1 MGENRRVPAGEER
14 VIARMRP
21 HGRALVVPVLVLWL
35 CAGLAMLLLDTV
47 DWALWN
53 TAVLTVLAIVVV
65 LLTVVPT
72 LAWLSRG
79 FTFTTE
85 RVIIRTGF
93 GGTRRETMLA
103 RVHDVTVR
111 RRGLQALFGAGDV
124 LLSTGGDRA
133 VVLQDVPVASL
144 VQRMLSEQLSARG
157 AIPSAAGHPGAG
169 FPHAGLGA

>member
-1 MGENRRVPAGEER
+1 MGDNRRVPAADER

-35 CAGLAMLLLDTV
+35 CVGLSVLLLDRV
-47 DWALWN
+47 DWAFWN
-53 TAVLTVLAIVVV
+53 IAVLTVAAIVVV

-93 GGTRRETMLA
+93 GGTRRETMLS

-133 VVLQDVPVASL
+133 VILSDVPVASL
-144 VQRMLSEQLSARG
+144 VQRMLSEQLGARG
-157 AIPSAAGHPGAG
+157 IVAPDGVGA
-169 FPHAGLGA
+169 

>member
-1 MGENRRVPAGEER
+1 MRDDRPVPNGDER

-21 HGRALVVPVLVLWL
+21 HGCALVVPVLVLWI
-35 CAGLAMLLLDTV
+35 AIGLAAALVDRV
-47 DWALWN
+47 DWAFWN
-53 TAVLTVLAIVVV
+53 IAVLTVAAIVVV
-65 LLTVVPT
+65 LLSVVPT

-85 RVIIRTGF
+85 RVITRTGF

-124 LLSTGGDRA
+124 LLSTGCDRA
-133 VVLQDVPVASL
+133 VILSDVPAASL
-144 VQRMLSEQLSARG
+144 VQRMLSEQLAARG
-157 AIPSAAGHPGAG
+157 AVMPVD
-169 FPHAGLGA
+169 L

>member
-1 MGENRRVPAGEER
+1 MRENRRVPAGEER

-21 HGRALVVPVLVLWL
+21 HGRVLVVPVLVLWA
-35 CAGLAMLLLDTV
+35 CAGLVALLLDRV
-47 DWALWN
+47 DWPLWN
-53 TAVLTVLAIVVV
+53 VAVLTVAGIVVAV
-65 LLTVVPT
+65 LTVVPT

-93 GGTRRETMLA
+93 GGTRRETMLS
-103 RVHDVTVR
+103 RIHDVTVR

-133 VVLQDVPVASL
+133 VILSDVPSASL
-144 VQRMLSEQLSARG
+144 VQRMLSELLGARG
-157 AIPSAAGHPGAG
+157 VVAPDVVDVA
-169 FPHAGLGA
+169 

>member
-1 MGENRRVPAGEER
+1 MRDDRPVSTGEER

-21 HGRALVVPVLVLWL
+21 HARVLVVPVLVLWGCVGL
-35 CAGLAMLLLDTV
+35 VALLVDRVDWPFWNVAVVTVAGLIAG
-47 DWALWN
+47 
-53 TAVLTVLAIVVV
+53 
-65 LLTVVPT
+65 LLTLVPT

-85 RVIIRTGF
+85 RVIIRSGF
-93 GGTRRETMLA
+93 GGTRRETMLS

-133 VVLQDVPVASL
+133 VILADVPVASL
-144 VQRMLSEQLSARG
+144 VQRMLSEQLGARG
-157 AIPSAAGHPGAG
+157 VVVPD
-169 FPHAGLGA
+169 L

>member
-1 MGENRRVPAGEER
+1 MGENRRVPPGEER

-21 HGRALVVPVLVLWL
+21 HGRVLVVPVLVLWL
-35 CAGLAMLLLDTV
+35 SVGLAVLLLDRV
-47 DWALWN
+47 DWAFWDI
-53 TAVLTVLAIVVV
+53 AVLTVLAVLVV

-79 FTFTTE
+79 FTFTTD

-93 GGTRRETMLA
+93 GGTRRETMLS

-111 RRGLQALFGAGDV
+111 RRGMQALFGAGDV

-133 VVLQDVPVASL
+133 VILSDVPVASL
-144 VQRMLSEQLSARG
+144 VQRMLSEQLGARG
-157 AIPSAAGHPGAG
+157 IITPD
-169 FPHAGLGA
+169 AGLGA

>member
-1 MGENRRVPAGEER
+1 MRENRRVPAGEER

-21 HGRALVVPVLVLWL
+21 HGRVLVVPVLVLWA
-35 CAGLAMLLLDTV
+35 CAGLVALLLDRV
-47 DWALWN
+47 DWPLWN
-53 TAVLTVLAIVVV
+53 VAVLTVASIVVAV
-65 LLTVVPT
+65 LTVVPT

-93 GGTRRETMLA
+93 GGTRRETMLS

-133 VVLQDVPVASL
+133 VILSDVPSASL
-144 VQRMLSEQLSARG
+144 VQRMLSELLGARG
-157 AIPSAAGHPGAG
+157 VVAPDVVDVA
-169 FPHAGLGA
+169 

>member
-1 MGENRRVPAGEER
+1 MRQNRRVPAGEER

-35 CAGLAMLLLDTV
+35 CAGLAVLLLDRV
-47 DWALWN
+47 DWPFWN
-53 TAVLTVLAIVVV
+53 TAMLTVLAVVVV

-93 GGTRRETMLA
+93 GGTRRETMLS

-111 RRGLQALFGAGDV
+111 RRGLQALFGAGDL

-133 VVLQDVPVASL
+133 VVLPDVPAASL
-144 VQRMLSEQLSARG
+144 VQRMLSEQLSSRG
-157 AIPSAAGHPGAG
+157 IITPDAGIGA
-169 FPHAGLGA
+169 

>member
-1 MGENRRVPAGEER
+1 MRDNRRVPVDER

-21 HGRALVVPVLVLWL
+21 HGRVLVVPVLVLWACIAL
-35 CAGLAMLLLDTV
+35 VMLLLDRV
-47 DWALWN
+47 DWPLWN
-53 TAVLTVLAIVVV
+53 LAVATVAAIVVV

-133 VVLQDVPVASL
+133 VVLPDVPMASL
-144 VQRMLSEQLSARG
+144 VQRMLSEQLGARG
-157 AIPSAAGHPGAG
+157 IVMPEPGSA
-169 FPHAGLGA
+169 

>member
-1 MGENRRVPAGEER
+1 MRENRRVRAGEER
-14 VIARMRP
+14 IIARMRP

-35 CAGLAMLLLDTV
+35 CIGLAVLLLDRL
-47 DWALWN
+47 DWAFWN
-53 TAVLTVLAIVVV
+53 IAVLTVAAIVVV
-65 LLTVVPT
+65 LLTVVPV

-79 FTFTTE
+79 FTFTTD

-133 VVLQDVPVASL
+133 VVLSDVPLAPL
-144 VQRMLSEQLSARG
+144 VQRMLSEQLGARG
-157 AIPSAAGHPGAG
+157 VVTPDAGDGA
-169 FPHAGLGA
+169 

>member
-1 MGENRRVPAGEER
+1 MRDNLLVPGQER

-21 HGRALVVPVLVLWL
+21 HGRVLVVPVLVLWACVAL
-35 CAGLAMLLLDTV
+35 SALLLDQV
-47 DWALWN
+47 DWELWN
-53 TAVLTVLAIVVV
+53 IAVLTVAAVVVV

-93 GGTRRETMLA
+93 GGTRRETMLS
-103 RVHDVTVR
+103 RIHDVTVR

-133 VVLQDVPVASL
+133 VILADVPHASL
-144 VQRMLSEQLSARG
+144 VQRMLSEQLGSRG
-157 AIPSAAGHPGAG
+157 MVTPDAGDS
-169 FPHAGLGA
+169 

>member
-1 MGENRRVPAGEER
+1 
-14 VIARMRP
+14 MRP
-21 HGRALVVPVLVLWL
+21 HGRVLVVPVLVLWA
-35 CAGLAMLLLDTV
+35 CAGLVALLLDRV
-47 DWALWN
+47 DWPLWN
-53 TAVLTVLAIVVV
+53 VAVLTVAGIVVAV
-65 LLTVVPT
+65 LTVVPT

-93 GGTRRETMLA
+93 GGTRRETMLS

-133 VVLQDVPVASL
+133 VILSDVPSASL
-144 VQRMLSEQLSARG
+144 VQRMLSELLGARG
-157 AIPSAAGHPGAG
+157 VVAPDVVDVA
-169 FPHAGLGA
+169 

>member
-1 MGENRRVPAGEER
+1 MHSGDER

-21 HGRALVVPVLVLWL
+21 HGRVLVVPVLVLWA
-35 CAGLAMLLLDTV
+35 CIGLTMLLIDRV
-47 DWALWN
+47 DWPLWN
-53 TAVLTVLAIVVV
+53 VAVLTVAGIVVG
-65 LLTVVPT
+65 LLTIVPT

-93 GGTRRETMLA
+93 GGTRRETMLS

-133 VVLQDVPVASL
+133 VVLSDVPSASL
-144 VQRMLSEQLSARG
+144 VQRMLSEQLGARG
-157 AIPSAAGHPGAG
+157 IATPERVDA
-169 FPHAGLGA
+169 

>member
-1 MGENRRVPAGEER
+1 M
-14 VIARMRP
+14 IARMRP
-21 HGRALVVPVLVLWL
+21 HGRALIVPVLVLWTSV
-35 CAGLAMLLLDTV
+35 GLATLLLDRV
-47 DWALWN
+47 DWPLWN
-53 TAVLTVLAIVVV
+53 VAVLTVAAIVIA

-85 RVIIRTGF
+85 RVIIRSGF
-93 GGTRRETMLA
+93 GGTRRETMLS

-133 VVLQDVPVASL
+133 VILADVPVASL
-144 VQRMLSEQLSARG
+144 VQRMLSEQLGARG
-157 AIPSAAGHPGAG
+157 VITPEA
-169 FPHAGLGA
+169 

>member
-1 MGENRRVPAGEER
+1 MHTGDER

-21 HGRALVVPVLVLWL
+21 HARVLVVPVLVLWA
-35 CAGLAMLLLDTV
+35 CAGLAMLLLDRV
-47 DWALWN
+47 DWPLWN
-53 TAVLTVLAIVVV
+53 VAVLTVAGIVVA

-79 FTFTTE
+79 FVFTTE
-85 RVIIRTGF
+85 RVIIRSGF
-93 GGTRRETMLA
+93 GGTRRETMLS

-133 VVLQDVPVASL
+133 VVLSDVPSASL
-144 VQRMLSEQLSARG
+144 VQRTISEL
-157 AIPSAAGHPGAG
+157 
-169 FPHAGLGA
+169 LGAQGPVTPERVDA

>member
-1 MGENRRVPAGEER
+1 MRENRRVLAGEER

-21 HGRALVVPVLVLWL
+21 HGRVLVVPVLVLWL
-35 CAGLAMLLLDTV
+35 CVGLAMLLVDRV
-47 DWALWN
+47 DWAFWN
-53 TAVLTVLAIVVV
+53 IAVLTVAAIIIV

-93 GGTRRETMLA
+93 GGTRRETMLS
-103 RVHDVTVR
+103 RIHDVTVR
-111 RRGLQALFGAGDV
+111 RRGLQALFGAGDL

-133 VVLQDVPVASL
+133 VILADVPAAPL
-144 VQRMLSEQLSARG
+144 VQRMLSEQLGPRG
-157 AIPSAAGHPGAG
+157 IVPDDAVTGA
-169 FPHAGLGA
+169 

>member
-1 MGENRRVPAGEER
+1 MPAGEER

-21 HGRALVVPVLVLWL
+21 HGRVLVVPVLVLWA
-35 CAGLAMLLLDTV
+35 CAGLVALLLDRV
-47 DWALWN
+47 DWPLWN
-53 TAVLTVLAIVVV
+53 VAVLTVAGIVVAV
-65 LLTVVPT
+65 LTVVPT

-93 GGTRRETMLA
+93 GGTRRETMLS

-133 VVLQDVPVASL
+133 VILSDVPSASL
-144 VQRMLSEQLSARG
+144 VQRMLSELLGARG
-157 AIPSAAGHPGAG
+157 VVAPDVVDVA
-169 FPHAGLGA
+169 

>member
-1 MGENRRVPAGEER
+1 MRDDRAVPNGDER

-35 CAGLAMLLLDTV
+35 AIGAAAALVDRV
-47 DWALWN
+47 DWAFWN
-53 TAVLTVLAIVVV
+53 IAVLTVAAIVVV
-65 LLTVVPT
+65 LLSVVPT

-85 RVIIRTGF
+85 RVITRTGF

-133 VVLQDVPVASL
+133 VILSDVPAASL
-144 VQRMLSEQLSARG
+144 VQRMLSEQLAARG
-157 AIPSAAGHPGAG
+157 AVMPVD
-169 FPHAGLGA
+169 L

>member
-1 MGENRRVPAGEER
+1 MPNGDER

-35 CAGLAMLLLDTV
+35 AIGAAAALVDRV
-47 DWALWN
+47 DWAFWN
-53 TAVLTVLAIVVV
+53 IAVLTVAAIVVV
-65 LLTVVPT
+65 LLSVVPT

-85 RVIIRTGF
+85 RVITRTGF

-133 VVLQDVPVASL
+133 VILSDVPAASL
-144 VQRMLSEQLSARG
+144 VQRMLSEQLAARG
-157 AIPSAAGHPGAG
+157 AVMPVD
-169 FPHAGLGA
+169 L

>member
-21 HGRALVVPVLVLWL
+21 HGRVLVVPVLVLWL
-35 CAGLAMLLLDTV
+35 GVGLAALLLDRI
-47 DWALWN
+47 DWAFWN
-53 TAVLTVLAIVVV
+53 IAVLTVMAIVVV

-93 GGTRRETMLA
+93 GGTRRETMLS

-133 VVLQDVPVASL
+133 VILSDVPLASL
-144 VQRMLSEQLSARG
+144 VQRMLSEQIGVRG
-157 AIPSAAGHPGAG
+157 IVTPGG
-169 FPHAGLGA
+169 DGT

>member
-1 MGENRRVPAGEER
+1 MRENRRVPAGEER
-14 VIARMRP
+14 IIARMRP

-35 CAGLAMLLLDTV
+35 CVGLAMLLLDRV
-47 DWALWN
+47 DWPFWN
-53 TAVLTVLAIVVV
+53 IAVLTVAAIVVV

-133 VVLQDVPVASL
+133 VILSDVPAAPL
-144 VQRMLSEQLSARG
+144 VQRMLSEQLGARG
-157 AIPSAAGHPGAG
+157 IVTPDAGVGA
-169 FPHAGLGA
+169 

>member
-1 MGENRRVPAGEER
+1 MPAVDER

-21 HGRALVVPVLVLWL
+21 HARVLVLPVLVLWGSL
-35 CAGLAMLLLDTV
+35 GLATLLVDRV
-47 DWALWN
+47 DWPLWN
-53 TAVLTVLAIVVV
+53 LAVLTVAGIVVV
-65 LLTVVPT
+65 LLTIVPT

-85 RVIIRTGF
+85 RVVTRSSF

-111 RRGLQALFGAGDV
+111 RRGMQALFGAGDV

-133 VVLQDVPVASL
+133 VVLSDVPHASL
-144 VQRMLSEQLSARG
+144 VQRMLSEQLGSRG
-157 AIPSAAGHPGAG
+157 RAVPEAEA
-169 FPHAGLGA
+169 

>member
-1 MGENRRVPAGEER
+1 MPAVDER

-21 HGRALVVPVLVLWL
+21 HARVLVLPVLVLWGSL
-35 CAGLAMLLLDTV
+35 GLATLLVDRV
-47 DWALWN
+47 DWPLWN
-53 TAVLTVLAIVVV
+53 VAVLTVAGIVVV
-65 LLTVVPT
+65 LLTIVPT

-85 RVIIRTGF
+85 RVVTRSSF

-111 RRGLQALFGAGDV
+111 RRGMQALFGAGDV

-133 VVLQDVPVASL
+133 VVLSDVPHASL
-144 VQRMLSEQLSARG
+144 VQRMLSEQLGSRG
-157 AIPSAAGHPGAG
+157 RALPETEA
-169 FPHAGLGA
+169 

>member
-1 MGENRRVPAGEER
+1 MPAGEER
-14 VIARMRP
+14 IIARMRP

-35 CAGLAMLLLDTV
+35 CVGLAMLLLDRV
-47 DWALWN
+47 DWPFWN
-53 TAVLTVLAIVVV
+53 IAVLTVAAIVVV

-133 VVLQDVPVASL
+133 VILSDVPAAPL
-144 VQRMLSEQLSARG
+144 VQRMLSEQLGARG
-157 AIPSAAGHPGAG
+157 IVTPDVP
-169 FPHAGLGA
+169 

>member
-35 CAGLAMLLLDTV
+35 GVALAALLLDRI
-47 DWALWN
+47 DWAFWN
-53 TAVLTVLAIVVV
+53 IAVLTVTAIVLV

-93 GGTRRETMLA
+93 GGTRRETMLS

-133 VVLQDVPVASL
+133 VILPDVPLAPL
-144 VQRMLSEQLSARG
+144 VQRMLSEQLGTRG
-157 AIPSAAGHPGAG
+157 IASTSDDAA
-169 FPHAGLGA
+169 

>member
-1 MGENRRVPAGEER
+1 MRENRRVPAGEER

-21 HGRALVVPVLVLWL
+21 HGRVLVVPVLVLWA
-35 CAGLAMLLLDTV
+35 CAGLVALLLDRV
-47 DWALWN
+47 DWPLWN
-53 TAVLTVLAIVVV
+53 VAVLTVAGIVVAV
-65 LLTVVPT
+65 LTVVPT

-93 GGTRRETMLA
+93 GGTRRETMLS

-133 VVLQDVPVASL
+133 VILSDVPSASL
-144 VQRMLSEQLSARG
+144 VQRTLSELLGARG
-157 AIPSAAGHPGAG
+157 VVAPDVVDVA
-169 FPHAGLGA
+169 

>member
-1 MGENRRVPAGEER
+1 MREDRRVPAGEER

-35 CAGLAMLLLDTV
+35 CVGLAVLLLDRV
-47 DWALWN
+47 DWPFWN
-53 TAVLTVLAIVVV
+53 IAVLTVAAIVVI

-79 FTFTTE
+79 FVFTTE

-93 GGTRRETMLA
+93 GGTRRETMLS

-133 VVLQDVPVASL
+133 VILADVPVAPL
-144 VQRMLSEQLSARG
+144 VQRMLSER
-157 AIPSAAGHPGAG
+157 
-169 FPHAGLGA
+169 LGALGVVTPDAGTGD